1 MTKEVDKSSPSFLQ
15 DKLWDEITKSIADR
29 MPNQLFPLFKEA
41 FGKEYPKGT
50 PIRIIQTEYPVP
62 EGDKTVIYSDIV
74 LLVDEKDLYHL
85 ECQMTNDSDMV
96 VRMIEYDFHTAL
108 RHGIQMESPNVF
120 TLHFPNSTVLYPQ
133 CNNRLPDKLICNV
146 IFPDGS
152 SHRYEVPTIRIQ
164 KYSLEDIREK
174 HLTMFIPFK
183 LLSFRPRVNSKKNPI
198 QENELTQYVKRL
210 ILILE
215 EEYEAGNISSLEY
228 KDYVKFINLAEERVF
243 HAQQHYAEEVFEVT
257 KSVLELPSDIYRKA
271 EMAEKL
277 QQELKERE
285 EEFSLREEEFSQ
297 REEEFEVTLAQQKKK
312 FSQREEEYMR
322 RIAQLEAQLKDKE

>member
-1 MTKEVDKSSPSFLQ
+1 M
-15 DKLWDEITKSIADR
+15 
-29 MPNQLFPLFKEA
+29 
-41 FGKEYPKGT
+41 
-50 PIRIIQTEYPVP
+50 
-62 EGDKTVIYSDIV
+62 
-74 LLVDEKDLYHL
+74 
-85 ECQMTNDSDMV
+85 
-96 VRMIEYDFHTAL
+96 
-108 RHGIQMESPNVF
+108 
-120 TLHFPNSTVLYPQ
+120 
-133 CNNRLPDKLICNV
+133 
-146 IFPDGS
+146 
-152 SHRYEVPTIRIQ
+152 
-164 KYSLEDIREK
+164 
-174 HLTMFIPFK
+174 
-183 LLSFRPRVNSKKNPI
+183 
-198 QENELTQYVKRL
+198 TQYVKRL

-215 EEYEAGNISSLEY
+215 EEYEVGNISSLEY
-228 KDYVKFINLAEERVF
+228 KDYVKFINLAAERVF

>member
-1 MTKEVDKSSPSFLQ
+1 MSKSRVFTFRVDI
-15 DKLWDEITKSIADR
+15 W
-29 MPNQLFPLFKEA
+29 
-41 FGKEYPKGT
+41 
-50 PIRIIQTEYPVP
+50 
-62 EGDKTVIYSDIV
+62 
-74 LLVDEKDLYHL
+74 LVAEKDLYHL

-108 RHGIQMESPNVF
+108 RHGIQMDAPNVF

-133 CNNRLPDKLICNV
+133 CNNKLPDKLICNV

-152 SHRYEVPTIRIQ
+152 NHRYEVPTIRIQ

-183 LLSFRPRVNSKKNPI
+183 LLSFRPRVNSKRNPI
-198 QENELTQYVKRL
+198 QENELTEYVKRL

-228 KDYVKFINLAEERVF
+228 KDYVKFINLAAERVF
-243 HAQQHYAEEVFEVT
+243 HSQQYYAEEVFEVT

-285 EEFSLREEEFSQ
+285 EEFFQREEEFTKREEEFALQREEFSQ
-297 REEEFEVTLAQQKKK
+297 REEEFA
-312 FSQREEEYMR
+312 R
-322 RIAQLEAQLKDKE
+322 RIAQLEAQLKAKEE

>member
-1 MTKEVDKSSPSFLQ
+1 MTKEVDKSSTVFLQ

-62 EGDKTVIYSDIV
+62 EGDKTTIYSDIV

-108 RHGIQMESPNVF
+108 RHGIQMDAPNVF

-164 KYSLEDIREK
+164 KYSLEDIRAK

-198 QENELTQYVKRL
+198 RENELTEYVRSL

-228 KDYVKFINLAEERVF
+228 KDYVKFINLAAERVF
-243 HAQQHYAEEVFEVT
+243 HSRQHYAEEVFEVT

-277 QQELKERE
+277 QQELDEARVEAELQRE
-285 EEFSLREEEFSQ
+285 KFSQREEEFSQ
-297 REEEFEVTLAQQKKK
+297 REEEF
-312 FSQREEEYMR
+312 MR
-322 RIAQLEAQLKDKE
+322 RIAQLEEQLKDKE

>member
-1 MTKEVDKSSPSFLQ
+1 MTKEVDKSSPAFLQ

-50 PIRIIQTEYPVP
+50 TIRIIQTEYPVP

-74 LLVDEKDLYHL
+74 LLVDEKDLYHM

-108 RHGIQMESPNVF
+108 RHGIQMDAPNVF
-120 TLHFPNSTVLYPQ
+120 SLHFPKSTVLYPQ
-133 CNNRLPDKLICNV
+133 CNSKLPDKLICNV

-183 LLSFRPRVNSKKNPI
+183 LLSFRPRVYSKKNPI
-198 QENELTQYVKRL
+198 RENELTEYVKRL

-215 EEYEAGNISSLEY
+215 EEYEAGNISNLEY
-228 KDYVKFINLAEERVF
+228 KDYVKFINLAAERVF

-277 QQELKERE
+277 RQELDATK
-285 EEFSLREEEFSQ
+285 EEFSQ
-297 REEEFEVTLAQQKKK
+297 REEEFK
-312 FSQREEEYMR
+312 R
-322 RIAQLEAQLKDKE
+322 RIAQLEAQLKTREE